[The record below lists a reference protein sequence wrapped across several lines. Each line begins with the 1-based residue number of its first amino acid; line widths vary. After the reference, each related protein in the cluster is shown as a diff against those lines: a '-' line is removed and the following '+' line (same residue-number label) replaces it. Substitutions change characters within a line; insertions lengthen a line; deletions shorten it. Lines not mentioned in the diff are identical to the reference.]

1 VLTAYIF
8 IISKLYVKQHE
19 ILITVETVLT
29 GIVSTFVT
37 TSI

>member
-1 VLTAYIF
+1 MLTAYIF
-8 IISKLYVKQHE
+8 FISKLYVKQHK

-29 GIVSTFVT
+29 GIVSTFAR